1 MFVDQ
6 VKILV
11 RGGDGGNGCVSFRR
25 EAHVP
30 RGGPDGGVG
39 GKGGDVVLVAV
50 SHQNTLLPLRY
61 QPEHRA
67 ERGGHGG
74 PGNRTGRDGAE
85 RTVAVPPGTSARD
98 EVTGEPLGE
107 VLRDGDR
114 LVVAR
119 GGQGGRGNRSFLS
132 NRNRAPREA
141 DPGQA
146 GEERWLQL
154 DLRLIADVGLLG
166 LPNAGKSTLL
176 SRLSAARPKVADYP
190 FTTLS
195 PVLGVVE
202 ADERTFVAADI
213 PGIIEGAHEGAGLG
227 LQFLRH
233 VERTRVLLHVVDASG
248 LSGRE
253 PADDL
258 ALVREEVRRYA
269 PALLER
275 PQLVAASKRD
285 LAGADDPLPGLVGAA
300 AQLDLEVVPVSAATG
315 DGLLALKRRLLGMIA
330 ASRAAT
336 PQEEPG
342 VRIGLYGG
350 TFDPI
355 HLGHLRAAETA
366 REGLGLD
373 LVAFLPSA
381 VPPHRNAPPRAAAD
395 RLAMARLATSS
406 HPRFEAWD
414 AELRRPGPSYTV
426 ETVAALLSERPSD
439 SFVLVVGADTW
450 PEMTTWREPQR
461 LLSLVEVA
469 VVDRPGYA
477 GPDPACPSPEPW
489 A

>member
-11 RGGDGGNGCVSFRR
+11 KGGDGGNGCVSFRR

-50 SHQNTLLPLRY
+50 SHQNTLLSLRY

-74 PGNRTGRDGAE
+74 PGNRTGRDGDE

-98 EVTGEPLGE
+98 EATGEPLGE
-107 VLRDGDR
+107 VLREGDR

-202 ADERTFVAADI
+202 ADDRTFVAADI

-253 PADDL
+253 PSDDL
-258 ALVREEVRRYA
+258 APRAGGGAPLRARAPGAATARGGEQARPGRSRRPAAGARPCRGPAGPRGRPRVGGHGGRAPGAQA
-269 PALLER
+269 PAARDDRHEPR
-275 PQLVAASKRD
+275 ADAS
-285 LAGADDPLPGLVGAA
+285 GG
-300 AQLDLEVVPVSAATG
+300 
-315 DGLLALKRRLLGMIA
+315 
-330 ASRAAT
+330 
-336 PQEEPG
+336 PG

-373 LVAFLPSA
+373 LVAFLPAA

-426 ETVAALLSERPSD
+426 ETVAALSRNGPRTPS
-439 SFVLVVGADTW
+439 SSWSAPT
-450 PEMTTWREPQR
+450 
-461 LLSLVEVA
+461 
-469 VVDRPGYA
+469 PGRR
-477 GPDPACPSPEPW
+477 
-489 A
+489 